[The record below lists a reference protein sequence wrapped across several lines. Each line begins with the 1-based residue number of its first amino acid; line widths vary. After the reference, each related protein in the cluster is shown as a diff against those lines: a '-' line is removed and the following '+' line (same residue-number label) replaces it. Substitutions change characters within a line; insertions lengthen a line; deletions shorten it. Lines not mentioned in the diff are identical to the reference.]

1 MNNDK
6 YRLQKVF
13 DYLAN
18 EWDLF
23 NLPWDHSLLAHIKT
37 ICKRTGLTPE
47 ETTTV
52 RDALI
57 GRILDLEE
65 MNATQLL
72 NLYEKWSS
80 RQCKPDE
87 ENEFRLA
94 ILNAIRGEFAA
105 FRRA

>member
-1 MNNDK
+1 MNNNL
-6 YRLQKVF
+6 LQKVYE
-13 DYLAN
+13 YLAN

-23 NLPWDHSLLAHIKT
+23 NLPWDHSLLTHIKT
-37 ICKRTGLTPE
+37 TCKRAGLTPE
-47 ETTTV
+47 ETRAV

-65 MNATQLL
+65 MDATQLL

-80 RQCKPDE
+80 RQYKTDE

-105 FRRA
+105 FKRA